1 LFDSKYKGSDGVERS
16 TAFDGGYIV
25 NLLGGREFK
34 VGKKDNTFNIDL
46 KLTTSGGTRY
56 TPIDLER
63 SEELGTEVRKENE
76 AYSLQLDDYFR
87 ADVKLSYRINRPKL
101 THEFAIDLQ
110 NISNRDNVFAQS
122 YNARTNS
129 IVTQYQ
135 IGFFPIPQYRI
146 TF

>member
-1 LFDSKYKGSDGVERS
+1 
-16 TAFDGGYIV
+16 
-25 NLLGGREFK
+25 
-34 VGKKDNTFNIDL
+34 
-46 KLTTSGGTRY
+46 
-56 TPIDLER
+56 
-63 SEELGTEVRKENE
+63 
-76 AYSLQLDDYFR
+76 LQLDDYFR

-110 NISNRDNVFAQS
+110 NITNRDNVFAQS